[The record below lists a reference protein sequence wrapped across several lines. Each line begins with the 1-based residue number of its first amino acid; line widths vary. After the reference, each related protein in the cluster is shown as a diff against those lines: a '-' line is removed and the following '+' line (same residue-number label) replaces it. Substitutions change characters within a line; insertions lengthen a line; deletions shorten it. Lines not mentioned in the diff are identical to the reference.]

1 MSNLHLNELKS
12 AIKKETEATLNFLL
26 NLTGNSNNETNSLQ
40 KLLLINPQISKI
52 RKAFFA
58 NRLSANKKCTKIQLS
73 KIVESVG
80 FTSLHYLFIAVI

>member
-1 MSNLHLNELKS
+1 M
-12 AIKKETEATLNFLL
+12 
-26 NLTGNSNNETNSLQ
+26 TGNSNNETNSLQ

-73 KIVESVG
+73 KIVESWG